1 MQKAD
6 FSEANMEQAA
16 WFALRMRH
24 AIRNPEIWRN
34 VIMGAKTLLELS
46 GARVEDNP
54 EDDVA
59 LLAVAYIAAR
69 RCARELPPADPLRV
83 ECEELLD
90 GLASM
95 VA

>member
-1 MQKAD
+1 MQTAD
-6 FSEANMEQAA
+6 FSETDIKQAA

-24 AIRNPEIWRN
+24 EIRSPKIWRD
-34 VIMGAKTLLELS
+34 VIMGATTLIELS
-46 GARVEDNP
+46 GGKAEDNP

-59 LLAVAYIAAR
+59 LLAVAFMAAR

-83 ECEELLD
+83 ECEQLLD